1 MTLRPYFVLPSPLSL
16 LLWVAVS
23 ISLSTT
29 SCQELDPNLT
39 SGSASPD
46 GSSGDAGGNLQLP
59 QSCDATRKLAR
70 AVLATNC
77 AGCHQAPGNPASY
90 QGTFVFI
97 LDLPKL
103 TTGAP
108 SPSSPVGA
116 PRYYVV
122 KGDPSK
128 SYIYQRLASNPASMP
143 PAGRT
148 QRPTAADL
156 QVLNQWITS
165 CIGDPT
171 SPGGWPSPEASPPGT
186 GDTSYFEKR

>member
-1 MTLRPYFVLPSPLSL
+1 LTLKPRLVPPSLLSL
-16 LLWVAVS
+16 LAVS
-23 ISLSTT
+23 IFLSTS

-39 SGSASPD
+39 RGSAAPA
-46 GSSGDAGGNLQLP
+46 GNSGDAGANLQLP
-59 QSCDATRKLAR
+59 ESCDTTRMRAR
-70 AVLATNC
+70 AVLASNC
-77 AGCHQAPGNPASY
+77 AGCHQSPGNPAVY

-122 KGDPSK
+122 KGDPSQ
-128 SYIYQRLASNPASMP
+128 SFIYQRLASNPASMP
-143 PAGRT
+143 PASRT
-148 QRPTAADL
+148 QRPTAADV
-156 QVLNQWITS
+156 QVLSQWITN

-171 SPGGWPSPEASPPGT
+171 SPGGWPSPEASTPAA
-186 GDTSYFEKR
+186 GDTSYFETQ